1 MRGTGGSTTAGG
13 TPRRTGGSPGSGAGS
28 GTRDGGE
35 RGQRSQALSAR
46 AIRVVA
52 GLALAAFF
60 WVVIFGWRIVNF
72 WAGMVAAAVVLTAYA
87 VLAGGVPWKR
97 DEWTYENA
105 VVGAAG
111 ALGLFAIF
119 ALGNWVA
126 RVIFP
131 FASGQ
136 IGDVYS
142 IREQADR
149 LLIGAILLLVTSP
162 AEEIF
167 WRGFLQRQLS
177 AWVGPGLAWVLGALV
192 YALVHVASG
201 NLMLVLAAF
210 VAGLGWGLL
219 LLWRR
224 SVVPGI
230 ISHSLWTVMIF
241 LLFPL
246 NDG

>member
-1 MRGTGGSTTAGG
+1 MRDTRGSTTAGG
-13 TPRRTGGSPGSGAGS
+13 SSRRAGAGRGSGAGS
-28 GTRDGGE
+28 SSRSSGE
-35 RGQRSQALSAR
+35 CGQQSQALSAR

-52 GLALAAFF
+52 GLALATFL
-60 WVVIFGWRIVNF
+60 WVAIFGWRIVNF

-105 VVGAAG
+105 VVGAAS
-111 ALGLFAIF
+111 ALALYAIF
-119 ALGNWVA
+119 AVGNWAA

-131 FASGQ
+131 FAPGQ
-136 IGDVYS
+136 IGDVYA
-142 IREQADR
+142 IRDQADR

-177 AWVGPGLAWVLGALV
+177 TWVGPGLAWVLGALV

-246 NDG
+246 AGG